1 MSSPAARPRPSGLRR
16 GGRKPRLRRLAGG
29 CRGASSAGSDGSCAR
44 GGGERAAAPCGPLPG
59 AGARAWAL
67 ASDRRPSARAAFG
80 GPGPPGARPL
90 EVSLTPRSVREGEL
104 AERGKTRQIRGGV
117 PNAGRPRAARGGSAA
132 PGGEWKPR
140 LAASGNGLLGEGGE
154 PPHPCFLFSA
164 RPRPHPPLCPPHPL
178 LYFPFFSSSSS
189 NSPKPFGE
197 RALIRSAVLH
207 VNKGSGRAT
216 RSCDELDFVDRGGH
230 NTGVGI
236 IGKGAS
242 QVYRPKLSFTGRVA
256 VDTRVG
262 FSPLL

>member
-1 MSSPAARPRPSGLRR
+1 MPRRFLGRQRRQLRSGRWGARRCSVRPAPGSRSPGLGSCLRPAAECAGGLR
-16 GGRKPRLRRLAGG
+16 
-29 CRGASSAGSDGSCAR
+29 
-44 GGGERAAAPCGPLPG
+44 G
-59 AGARAWAL
+59 AGAAWSSPVRSKSYPQKRAGGRAC
-67 ASDRRPSARAAFG
+67 RARK
-80 GPGPPGARPL
+80 
-90 EVSLTPRSVREGEL
+90 E
-104 AERGKTRQIRGGV
+104 RQIRGGV